1 MSRSTGSSPPTTNRK
16 KRKKRKSWKRNF
28 PMPQAQAAAA
38 AVALVEDAVGPKAV
52 PEVEEE

>member
-28 PMPQAQAAAA
+28 PMPQAQAAV